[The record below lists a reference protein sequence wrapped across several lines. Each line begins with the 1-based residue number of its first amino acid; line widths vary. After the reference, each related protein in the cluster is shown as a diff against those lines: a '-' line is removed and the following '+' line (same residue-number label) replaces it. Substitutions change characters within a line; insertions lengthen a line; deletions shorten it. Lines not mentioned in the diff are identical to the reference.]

1 MKKIVLA
8 VVTVG
13 FIISGC
19 AKRPEDIGPTYVSPL
34 QYDQYSCD
42 QLSAEAARLSA
53 RAAEI
58 SGVQQKKATGDAVAV
73 GVSLILFWPALFFI
87 KGNGA
92 TEAEVGRLKGEME
105 AVERAAVQKSCGIQF
120 QRS

>member
-1 MKKIVLA
+1 
-8 VVTVG
+8 
-13 FIISGC
+13 
-19 AKRPEDIGPTYVSPL
+19 
-34 QYDQYSCD
+34 
-42 QLSAEAARLSA
+42 
-53 RAAEI
+53 
-58 SGVQQKKATGDAVAV
+58 VAV

-105 AVERAAVQKSCGIQF
+105 AEERAAVQKSCGIQF